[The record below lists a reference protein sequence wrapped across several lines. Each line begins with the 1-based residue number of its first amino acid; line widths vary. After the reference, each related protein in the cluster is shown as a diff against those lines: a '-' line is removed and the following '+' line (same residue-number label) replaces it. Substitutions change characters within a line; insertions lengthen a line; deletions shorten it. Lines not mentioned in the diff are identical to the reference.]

1 MAAPQPLTTNEETE
15 KARLMAKEAEY
26 QASVAEAQRVA
37 DLAVYTPLVSDVGS
51 TAWNR
56 IKAKLEQLELDTQP
70 VDEANADLG
79 LRSPLLAAII
89 GMNQLEVVFNA
100 RVAALAPPVS

>member
-1 MAAPQPLTTNEETE
+1 MTAPQPLTTSEETE
-15 KARLMAKEAEY
+15 KARLLAKDAEY

-37 DLAVYTPLVSDVGS
+37 DLAVYTPLVPEVGS

-56 IKAKLEQLELDTQP
+56 IKAKLEQLELSTKP
-70 VDEANADLG
+70 VDENDADLG

-89 GMNQLEVVFNA
+89 GMNQLEAVFNA
-100 RVAALAPPVS
+100 RVAALAPPAS